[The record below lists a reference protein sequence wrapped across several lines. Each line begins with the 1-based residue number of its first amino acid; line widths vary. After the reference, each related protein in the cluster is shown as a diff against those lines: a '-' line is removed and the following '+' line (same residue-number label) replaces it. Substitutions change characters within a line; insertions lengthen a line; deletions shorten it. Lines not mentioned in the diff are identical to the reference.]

1 MVGVDPGGGTAYINR
16 SMTPA
21 YRQYLAFKRQ
31 YPDCILFFQLGDFY
45 ETFDDDAKVVASV
58 CDIVL
63 TSRGF
68 GPSERRPLAGVPV
81 RSAEVYIAKLIAAGK
96 KVVVVDQVERT
107 GGPGTTLRN
116 AQAAAARAG
125 AGPAPKGHKAL
136 FERYVSRV
144 VTPGTALDPVML
156 DAKANNYLVA
166 LLSEGGWT
174 GIAAADVSTG
184 EFFCLQVAEELAAA
198 ELERLS
204 PAEIILPR
212 QTPAPQTRA
221 AITERDP
228 WQFDFAVARETLFR
242 HFDVATLEPFGCAD
256 RPLAARAAGALLAYL
271 AEMGGSSLGQLTRLV
286 TVNPERTM
294 VLDAPTRRNLELA
307 QGGRSGVGSL
317 VSVLDLTRTAMGG
330 RLLRRWLLAPLLDRA
345 AVHARQ
351 EIVAALYE
359 NALRRADVIAA
370 LAPVADL
377 ERLAQR
383 IASGHAGPREVVA
396 LRRSLDAVPAL
407 AAALAGD
414 PRLAVLAAR
423 LDPCDAIRERIAL
436 ALRDD
441 PPAQLDEGGVIRPG
455 YSAELDELVEASR
468 DGKAYIATLERRERE
483 RTGIASLKVGFNKVF
498 GYYLEVSHA
507 NASRVPPDYIRKQTL
522 VGAERYITPEMKE
535 VEARVLHAQEKIIAL
550 ETQLYRELCRFISER
565 IDEVRATAAAVAE
578 LDVFAA
584 LAEVAVRQ
592 GYCRP
597 VLDESDR
604 IEIRAGRHPVV
615 ETTIGEGRFV
625 PNDVTLSCED
635 AQIIILTGPNMAGKS
650 VFLRQVALIVLL
662 AQIGS
667 FVPAAEARIGMVDR
681 IFTRVGAQ
689 DDPAAGQST
698 FMVEMAETANIL
710 HHATRRSLIILDEV
724 GRGTS
729 TYDGMA
735 IARAIVEYLHDHP
748 RLGAKTLFATHYHEL
763 TALERYLPR
772 VRNYRMDVL
781 EEGDR
786 VVFLHR
792 VVPGGADRSY
802 GLYVAKIAGVPRA
815 VIQRA
820 EEILR
825 ELEQK
830 AASVPSAR
838 RPKGNGQLPLLPVGG
853 SLLEELAML
862 DVDSMTPLEAITRL
876 YELRERAAMAFRL
889 VR

>member
-1 MVGVDPGGGTAYINR
+1 
-16 SMTPA
+16 
-21 YRQYLAFKRQ
+21 
-31 YPDCILFFQLGDFY
+31 
-45 ETFDDDAKVVASV
+45 
-58 CDIVL
+58 
-63 TSRGF
+63 
-68 GPSERRPLAGVPV
+68 
-81 RSAEVYIAKLIAAGK
+81 
-96 KVVVVDQVERT
+96 VVVDQVERT

-125 AGPAPKGHKAL
+125 IGPAPKGGKAL
-136 FERYVSRV
+136 FERYVARV
-144 VTPGTALDPVML
+144 VTPGTAIDPAML

-166 LLSEGGWT
+166 VIAERGWT

-184 EFFCLQVAEELAAA
+184 EFFCLQAPDEVALA
-198 ELERLS
+198 ELERLA

-212 QTPAPQTRA
+212 QAPTPPVRA
-221 AITERDP
+221 AVTERDP
-228 WQFDFAVARETLFR
+228 WQFDLAAAREAIFR
-242 HFDVATLEPFGCAD
+242 HFEVATLEPFGCAEL
-256 RPLAARAAGALLAYL
+256 PLAARAAGALLAYL
-271 AEMGGSSLGQLTRLV
+271 AEMGRGSLGTLTKLV
-286 TVNPERTM
+286 TVHPERTM
-294 VLDAPTRRNLELA
+294 LLDAPTRRNLELT
-307 QGGRSGVGSL
+307 QGGRSGAGAL
-317 VSVLDLTRTAMGG
+317 IGVLDLTRTAMGG
-330 RLLRRWLLAPLLDRA
+330 RLLRRWLLAPLTDRA
-345 AVHARQ
+345 AAQARQ
-351 EIVAALYE
+351 DVVAAFYE
-359 NALRRADVIAA
+359 NSTLRADVIAG
-370 LAPVADL
+370 LAQVADL

-396 LRRSLDAVPAL
+396 LRRSLEATPAL

-414 PRLAVLAAR
+414 RRLAVLAAR
-423 LDPCDAIRERIAL
+423 LDPCVEVQERIAR

-455 YSAELDELVEASR
+455 YSAELDQLVEASR
-468 DGKAYIATLERRERE
+468 DGRAYIAGLERRERE

-535 VEARVLHAQEKIIAL
+535 VEARVLHAHEKMIAL
-550 ETQLYRELCRFISER
+550 ETKLYRELCAFIAGR
-565 IDEVRATAAAVAE
+565 IEEVRATAAAVAE
-578 LDVFAA
+578 LDVVAA
-584 LAEVAVRQ
+584 LAEVAVRH

-597 VLDESDR
+597 VLDDSDR
-604 IEIRAGRHPVV
+604 IVIRAGRHPVV
-615 ETTIGEGRFV
+615 EATLGDARFV
-625 PNDVTLSCED
+625 PNDVTLSCDE
-635 AQIIILTGPNMAGKS
+635 AQIVLLTGPNMAGKS

-662 AQIGS
+662 AQIGA

-729 TYDGMA
+729 TYDGLA
-735 IARAIVEYLHDHP
+735 IARAIVEHLHDHP

-763 TALERYLPR
+763 TALERSLPR
-772 VRNYRMDVL
+772 VRNFRMEVL

-802 GLYVAKIAGVPRA
+802 GIYVAKLAGVPRA
-815 VIQRA
+815 VVQRA

-830 AASVPSAR
+830 AASAPVAR
-838 RPKGNGQLPLLPVGG
+838 RPRSNGQLPLLPVGG
-853 SLLEELAML
+853 ALLEELATL
-862 DVDSMTPLEAITRL
+862 DVDTMTPLEAITRL

-889 VR
+889 VRS

>member
-1 MVGVDPGGGTAYINR
+1 
-16 SMTPA
+16 MTPA
-21 YRQYLAFKRQ
+21 YRQYLAFKKQ

-81 RSAEVYIAKLIAAGK
+81 RSAEMYLAKLVAAGK

-125 AGPAPKGHKAL
+125 VGPAPKGSKAL
-136 FERYVSRV
+136 FERYVARV
-144 VTPGTALDPVML
+144 VTPGTALDPAML
-156 DAKANNYLVA
+156 NAKANNYLVA
-166 LLSEGGWT
+166 LVAERGWS
-174 GIAAADVSTG
+174 GLAAADVSTG
-184 EFFCLQVAEELAAA
+184 EFFCLQAPDEVATA
-198 ELERLS
+198 ELERLA

-212 QTPAPQTRA
+212 QTPAPPIRA
-221 AITERDP
+221 AVTERDP
-228 WQFDFAVARETLFR
+228 WQFDLTAAREAIFR
-242 HFDVATLEPFGCAD
+242 HFEVATLEPFGCAEL
-256 RPLAARAAGALLAYL
+256 PLAARAAGALLAYL
-271 AEMGGSSLGQLTRLV
+271 AEMGRGSLGALTKLV
-286 TVNPERTM
+286 TVHPERTM
-294 VLDAPTRRNLELA
+294 LLDAPTRRNLELT
-307 QGGRSGVGSL
+307 QGGRSGTGAL
-317 VSVLDLTRTAMGG
+317 IGVLDLTRTAMGG
-330 RLLRRWLLAPLLDRA
+330 RLLRRWLLAPLTDRA
-345 AVHARQ
+345 AAQARQ
-351 EIVAALYE
+351 EVVAALHE
-359 NALRRADVIAA
+359 NSALRAEVISG
-370 LAPVADL
+370 LAQVADL

-396 LRRSLDAVPAL
+396 LRRSLEAVPAL
-407 AAALAGD
+407 AAALPAE
-414 PRLAVLAAR
+414 PRLGVLAAR
-423 LDPCDAIRERIAL
+423 LDPCQAIQERIAR

-455 YSAELDELVEASR
+455 YSAELDELAEASR
-468 DGKAYIATLERRERE
+468 DGRAYIAGLERRERE

-507 NASRVPPDYIRKQTL
+507 NLSRVPPDYIRKQTL

-535 VEARVLHAQEKIIAL
+535 VEARVLHAHEKMIAL
-550 ETQLYRELCRFISER
+550 ETRLYRELCAFIAGR

-584 LAEVAVRQ
+584 LAEVAARH

-597 VLDESDR
+597 VLDDSDR
-604 IEIRAGRHPVV
+604 IAIRAGRHPVV
-615 ETTIGEGRFV
+615 EATLGEARFV
-625 PNDVTLSCED
+625 PNDVTLSCDES
-635 AQIIILTGPNMAGKS
+635 QIVILTGPNMAGKS

-662 AQIGS
+662 AQIGA

-735 IARAIVEYLHDHP
+735 IARAIVEHLHDHP

-763 TALERYLPR
+763 TALERSLPR
-772 VRNYRMDVL
+772 VRNFRMEVL

-802 GLYVAKIAGVPRA
+802 GIYVAKLAGVPRA
-815 VIQRA
+815 VVQRA

-830 AASVPSAR
+830 AANAPVAR
-838 RPKGNGQLPLLPVGG
+838 RPRSNGQLPLLPLGG
-853 SLLEELAML
+853 ALLEELATL
-862 DVDSMTPLEAITRL
+862 DVDTLTPLEAITRL

-889 VR
+889 VRS